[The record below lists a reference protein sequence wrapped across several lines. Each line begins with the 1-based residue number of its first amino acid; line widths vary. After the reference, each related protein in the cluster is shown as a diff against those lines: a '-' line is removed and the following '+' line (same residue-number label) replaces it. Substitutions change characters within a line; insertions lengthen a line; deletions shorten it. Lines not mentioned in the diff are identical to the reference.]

1 MYACWRVVDDSHPM
15 KSHPTLVEEPEEKR
29 EVITKSHDYSYV
41 LAAYSNQILFS
52 Q

>member
-1 MYACWRVVDDSHPM
+1 M

-41 LAAYSNQILFS
+41 LAAYSQSNTLLPITK
-52 Q
+52 